1 MAFTL
6 PELPYARDAL
16 EPHMSKETLDFHYG
30 KHHKTYVDKA
40 NGMIDDTEFAN
51 ASLEEI
57 IKNAGPGGLFN
68 NCAQIWNH
76 TFFWNGLTPGGSS
89 PSSALSGEIDNAFG
103 SGDDFKEKFNTSGA
117 GNFGSGWTWL
127 VKTADGKLDIVNT
140 DDAENPMTDGHTPL
154 LTADMWEH
162 AYYIDY
168 RNSRP
173 KYLENF
179 WALVNWDFVE
189 KNLSA

>member
-103 SGDDFKEKFNTSGA
+103 SVDDFKEKFNTSGA

-189 KNLSA
+189 KN